1 MAQLRISSFSGFL
14 TIAVVTTKP
23 TIRKPRVI
31 KLMGSIKPFACARG
45 RPLLAVDKN
54 FFITHTKCNIN
65 MDNRIREYVK
75 KGLLIFLLVIFTAFI
90 ITWINSP
97 MIVKVVGTGEVS
109 VSATYATLSLTITG
123 NGSNAT
129 AAIKNINTKV
139 GNLKK
144 LLISRGVG
152 EVDLLESPLT
162 VYPMAAVS
170 AGATGFSASGSL
182 TAKVYDETGVNEL
195 VVDLY
200 NNGAALVAQ
209 PVMATENQKDLEQRA
224 FDAAMKD
231 AQDQAKK
238 ISRKHLKLIRKI
250 VNISQASSGT
260 TATATSKEAGSD
272 SFKIAKAVQV
282 SYKMW

>member
-1 MAQLRISSFSGFL
+1 
-14 TIAVVTTKP
+14 
-23 TIRKPRVI
+23 
-31 KLMGSIKPFACARG
+31 
-45 RPLLAVDKN
+45 
-54 FFITHTKCNIN
+54 

-109 VSATYATLSLTITG
+109 VSATYATLSLTITV

>member
-1 MAQLRISSFSGFL
+1 MVITKL
-14 TIAVVTTKP
+14 TTT
-23 TIRKPRVI
+23 IPRLI
-31 KLMGSIKPFACARG
+31 KLIGSIKP
-45 RPLLAVDKN
+45 VDKD
-54 FFITHTKCNIN
+54 FFIIHTKCN
-65 MDNRIREYVK
+65 MDKMAMEYVK
-75 KGLLIFLLVIFTAFI
+75 DKKSGCSCGGCDCWKKVIIIFLAVIFGAFI

-97 MIVKVVGTGEVS
+97 MIVTVTGTGEVS
-109 VSATYATLSLTITG
+109 VSATYATLSLTVTT
-123 NGSNAT
+123 NGSNASE
-129 AAIKNINTKV
+129 AIKNINTKV

-152 EVDLLESPLT
+152 EADLLESPLT
-162 VYPMAAVS
+162 IYPMAAVS
-170 AGATGFSASGSL
+170 AGATGFSASVSL

-200 NNGAALVAQ
+200 NNGAAIVAQ

-260 TATATSKEAGSD
+260 TATATSKEAGAD
-272 SFKIAKAVQV
+272 SFKIAKAAQV
-282 SYKMW
+282 VYKMW

>member
-1 MAQLRISSFSGFL
+1 M
-14 TIAVVTTKP
+14 
-23 TIRKPRVI
+23 
-31 KLMGSIKPFACARG
+31 
-45 RPLLAVDKN
+45 DKM
-54 FFITHTKCNIN
+54 T
-65 MDNRIREYVK
+65 REYVK
-75 KGLLIFLLVIFTAFI
+75 KGLLVFLLVIFGAFI

-97 MIVKVVGTGEVS
+97 MMVTVVGTGEVR

-123 NGSNAT
+123 NGSNVT
-129 AAIKNINTKV
+129 EAIKNVNTKA
-139 GNLKK
+139 GNLKQ

-162 VYPMAAVS
+162 VYPMTAVS
-170 AGATGFSASGSL
+170 AGATGFSASVSL
-182 TAKVYDETGVNEL
+182 SAKVYDESGVNDL
-195 VVDLY
+195 VADLY
-200 NNGAALVAQ
+200 NNGAAIVAQ
-209 PVMATENQKDLEQRA
+209 PVMATENQKDLEQKA

-231 AQDQAKK
+231 AQDQAEK

-260 TATATSKEAGSD
+260 TATATSKEAGTD